1 MQYIVSLPRNACR
14 LHEVLFRYPFN
25 ESGGMASMGKGMVL
39 VIGLWDDHYVNLLWL
54 DATYSTNG
62 DPESLGPAK
71 GECDV
76 MSGVSAEMEAEVPGA
91 QVVVSNIKSGPIGL
105 TFKQPA

>member
-1 MQYIVSLPRNACR
+1 

-25 ESGGMASMGKGMVL
+25 EFGGMVSMGKGMRLGMVL
-39 VIGLWDDHYVNLLWL
+39 VIGLWDDHYVNMLWL
-54 DATYSTNG
+54 DATYSPDG
-62 DPESLGPAK
+62 DPESLGPAR

-91 QVVVSNIKSGPIGL
+91 QVVVSNIKFGPIGL